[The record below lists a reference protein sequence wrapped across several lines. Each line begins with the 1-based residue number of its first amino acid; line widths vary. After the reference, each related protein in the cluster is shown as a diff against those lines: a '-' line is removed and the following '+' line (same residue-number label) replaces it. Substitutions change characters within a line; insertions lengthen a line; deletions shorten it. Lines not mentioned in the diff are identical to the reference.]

1 MARLLLHDIN
11 STVISVQVSFNFS
24 SQNDLLY
31 LSIFVSKNL
40 TIIGSEDLVN
50 ANLISIIYHW
60 RSAGFI
66 SKLIME

>member
-1 MARLLLHDIN
+1 MARFLLHDIN
-11 STVISVQVSFNFS
+11 STVISEQVSFNFS

-40 TIIGSEDLVN
+40 AIIGSEELVN
-50 ANLISIIYHW
+50 ANLISTIYHW

-66 SKLIME
+66 SKLLME

>member
-1 MARLLLHDIN
+1 MARFLLHDIN
-11 STVISVQVSFNFS
+11 STVILGQVSFNFS

-40 TIIGSEDLVN
+40 AIIGSEELVN

-66 SKLIME
+66 SKLLME